1 MFEKRKIGV
10 ALSGG
15 AARGLA
21 HIGVLEVLDET
32 GVEVSAVSGCSMG
45 AIVGAIYSLG
55 IPLKEVKNYLKNT
68 DWRNFLIASVLGLS
82 RAGIVNDRKVDAG
95 LQRFLGSKTFSD
107 CKKQFCCVAV
117 DIMSGEKKVIKSGSL
132 KEAVRASISI
142 PGMFPPVQKENAL
155 LVDGGVIEPLPT
167 HAIKELGCNF
177 IIASS
182 IVFESENP
190 PVPEEGETKNHLM
203 ALKIKK
209 ISIQTIIDKSM
220 NLIYTQMVQ
229 SYLREAHIVIEPKIG
244 DFGFFDFVKGE
255 QIIEAG
261 RRAALKKIPEI
272 KKKLRIR

>member
-1 MFEKRKIGV
+1 MFGKRKIGI

-21 HIGVLEVLDET
+21 HIGVLEVLDDL
-32 GVEVSAVSGCSMG
+32 GVEISAVSGCSMG
-45 AIVGAIYSLG
+45 AIVGSIYSLG
-55 IPLKEVKNYLKNT
+55 IPLQEARDYLKST

-95 LQRFLGSKTFSD
+95 LSRFLGNKTFGD

-117 DIMSGEKKVIKSGSL
+117 DIISGKRIVMKSGSL

-155 LVDGGVIEPLPT
+155 LVDGGVMEPLPT
-167 HAIKELGCNF
+167 EALKELDCDY

-182 IVFESENP
+182 IIFESESP
-190 PVPEEGETKNHLM
+190 SAYDDAGMDKDLM
-203 ALKIKK
+203 AQKIKK
-209 ISIQTIIDKSM
+209 ISIQTILDRSM
-220 NLIYTQMVQ
+220 NLIHNQMVQ
-229 SYLREAHIVIEPKIG
+229 PYLKQARIVIEPKIG
-244 DFGFFDFVKGE
+244 GFGFFDFIKSE

-261 RRAALKKIPEI
+261 RKAALKKVPEI
-272 KKKLRIR
+272 KKKLKIR